1 MTAAMLDTHV
11 QISQALSKAMTLST
25 GPRQHDSLTSI
36 SDSSAADDAVP
47 GTSKRSSRS
56 QVSWSDASP
65 VRHAAEPTLSRLLD
79 SIILLQLRSITGLK
93 YPIPAS
99 LITFAASTPWSL
111 PDAIMFYA
119 TMYWVSLHG
128 VCRLVYF
135 AS

>member
-65 VRHAAEPTLSRLLD
+65 VRAKQQEPAPTRLQPVAAPLHFRL
-79 SIILLQLRSITGLK
+79 
-93 YPIPAS
+93 A
-99 LITFAASTPWSL
+99 
-111 PDAIMFYA
+111 
-119 TMYWVSLHG
+119 
-128 VCRLVYF
+128 
-135 AS
+135 